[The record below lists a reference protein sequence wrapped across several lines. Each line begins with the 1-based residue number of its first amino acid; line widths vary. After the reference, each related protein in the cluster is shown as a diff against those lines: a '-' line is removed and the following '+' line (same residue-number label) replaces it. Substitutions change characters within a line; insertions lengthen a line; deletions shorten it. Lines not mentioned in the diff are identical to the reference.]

1 MRKSIALLLTGCLAM
16 VACKREGAEV
26 ENEEP
31 AAANG
36 PAKNSGANEN
46 EVANAEETREESA
59 TSDHDKEDE
68 TEAKELAKDAADTL
82 KQMKTDAKLKQLLSK
97 AHGVFI
103 VPAYG
108 RAAAGVGVRG
118 GEGALLVQQDDKWTG
133 PAFYDLG
140 GVSLGAQFGGEGGEI
155 AMLLMSQRAV
165 DAFQQDNNFSL
176 NADAKLT
183 VVDYSSLGENK
194 LGDKNDVIFW
204 SDTEG
209 AFAGVA
215 LSATDISWD
224 DEENPAYYGKTVG
237 ARDIIS
243 GKVTAP
249 NGPLQRE
256 LAGV

>member
-1 MRKSIALLLTGCLAM
+1 MRKVIALLLTGCLTTI
-16 VACKREGAEV
+16 ACQREEAGSD
-26 ENEEP
+26 EES
-31 AAANG
+31 AAANA
-36 PAKNSGANEN
+36 PAENQAAKKNEAT
-46 EVANAEETREESA
+46 NAQETREESA
-59 TSDHDKEDE
+59 TSDPDKGDKKDAME
-68 TEAKELAKDAADTL
+68 TAKDAADTL
-82 KQMKTDAKLKQLLSK
+82 KQMKTDPNLKQLLSK

-108 RAAAGVGVRG
+108 RAAAGVGARG
-118 GEGALLVQQDDKWTG
+118 GEGTLLVQRDGKWTG

-140 GVSLGAQFGGEGGEI
+140 GLSLGAQFGGEGGEI
-155 AMLLMSQRAV
+155 AMILTSQQAV
-165 DAFQQDNNFSL
+165 DAFQQDNNFSI

-183 VVDYSSLGENK
+183 VVDYSSLAENK
-194 LGDKNDVIFW
+194 LGDKSDVIFW

-243 GKVTAP
+243 GKVTGP
-249 NGPLQRE
+249 EGPLQRE
-256 LAGV
+256 LSGV